1 MNRDERNFLRL
12 RTAIA
17 FSLEDTLAASAI
29 LEVKIGE
36 RSGYGLAAAWTLD
49 GICVSLSSHASWTRS
64 QLDVEVISFSDD
76 EICTE
81 LASLRHVS
89 RPDHFLDHEDWL
101 QQAQKSSIRTGSDL
115 VAQVSAMYPNVELG
129 LDAQKE
135 LAALSGTERHFGWV
149 IERLESA
156 NRDIVAWTAG
166 AFPHGNLPGPASGE
180 SESVRRSPSRM
191 RMRVFASPTG
201 EPVQFE
207 HHMKDKRNNKRMYY
221 RADTE
226 RRVMLIGTL
235 CGHLET
241 AKY

>member
-1 MNRDERNFLRL
+1 MH
-12 RTAIA
+12 RTGKPPAR
-17 FSLEDTLAASAI
+17 
-29 LEVKIGE
+29 V
-36 RSGYGLAAAWTLD
+36 
-49 GICVSLSSHASWTRS
+49 
-64 QLDVEVISFSDD
+64 
-76 EICTE
+76 
-81 LASLRHVS
+81 
-89 RPDHFLDHEDWL
+89 RPDHFLDHEDWF

-201 EPVQFE
+201 EPVQFRGL
-207 HHMKDKRNNKRMYY
+207 HNGHRAAGRGRSKRECIRG
-221 RADTE
+221 
-226 RRVMLIGTL
+226 RRHIAGNLDL
-235 CGHLET
+235 
-241 AKY
+241 